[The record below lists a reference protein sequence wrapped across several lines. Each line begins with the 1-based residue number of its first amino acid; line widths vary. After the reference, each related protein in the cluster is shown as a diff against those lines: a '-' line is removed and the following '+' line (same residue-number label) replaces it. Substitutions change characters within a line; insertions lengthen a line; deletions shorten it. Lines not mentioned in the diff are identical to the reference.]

1 MTLFSTDRQLHCI
14 YGYVMQKD
22 FQHEKML
29 SPQTALHYI
38 HKQSMILENY
48 AFTKWDG
55 IVFGDVGRQNPIF
68 NFPKG
73 FRGYKSDHSVFNNN
87 IAI

>member
-14 YGYVMQKD
+14 HGYVMQKD

-38 HKQSMILENY
+38 HKQSMILILKQYTRCAFLTLSSSEEFDPKQLENQ
-48 AFTKWDG
+48 
-55 IVFGDVGRQNPIF
+55 I
-68 NFPKG
+68 
-73 FRGYKSDHSVFNNN
+73 
-87 IAI
+87 